1 MIWLNTHF
9 SAAHSLWVIPGPRHG
24 LGRCPSSIGSRS
36 PAGQRKKLG
45 IGATQFSLQ
54 PDGID
59 DALIVLRLATQLVTG
74 FLAELE
80 KPVSAL
86 ALVKGNECA

>member
-1 MIWLNTHF
+1 MPQLNRIALPGRAKEEAWHRRHAILV
-9 SAAHSLWVIPGPRHG
+9 AAQLPE
-24 LGRCPSSIGSRS
+24 
-36 PAGQRKKLG
+36 
-45 IGATQFSLQ
+45 
-54 PDGID
+54 GID